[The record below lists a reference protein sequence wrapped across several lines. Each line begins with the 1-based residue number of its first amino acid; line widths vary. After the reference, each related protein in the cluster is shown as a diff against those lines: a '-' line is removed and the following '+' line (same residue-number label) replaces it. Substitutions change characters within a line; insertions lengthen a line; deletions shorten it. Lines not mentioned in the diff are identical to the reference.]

1 MSEHDD
7 VMRYLALLPHMRK
20 EQERQ
25 GRKLKALLDRLGR
38 MEERM
43 TIIEQYYLDTSHDG
57 VRFYPLE
64 DDNE

>member
-20 EQERQ
+20 EQERH
-25 GRKLKALLDRLGR
+25 GLKLTALLDRLGR